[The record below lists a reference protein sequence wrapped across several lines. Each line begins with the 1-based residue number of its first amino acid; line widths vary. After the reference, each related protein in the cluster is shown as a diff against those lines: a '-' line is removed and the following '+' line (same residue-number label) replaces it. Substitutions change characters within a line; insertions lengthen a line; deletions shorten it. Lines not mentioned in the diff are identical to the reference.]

1 MMSIST
7 VPSMGR
13 SRAVVALTLA
23 AGMALSV
30 AALAPISVAAQDV
43 TVTTNTTDLGTF
55 LIDKDG
61 NTLYFFSNDTAPGV
75 SACEGDCLANWP
87 PLTVPEGTQPVAGEG
102 VTGVLGAV
110 PMGDGN
116 AWVTYDGRPLY
127 YFAGD
132 EAPGDTNGQ
141 GVGEVWYVALEDGSI
156 AAGGAPAGEPG
167 LTLATATT
175 DLGTFLTGVDGKTL
189 YFFTVDAVPGVSACD
204 AECLANWPPAT
215 VAEGQIAEAGEGVT
229 GVVNMTTTTDGQ
241 PIVTYDGR
249 PLYYFAGDAAAG
261 ETNGQGLGD
270 VWFVAL
276 VDGSVP
282 PPAAADDAAASPAA
296 SPAG

>member
-1 MMSIST
+1 MTGNTT
-7 VPSMGR
+7 VRPSHR
-13 SRAVVALTLA
+13 SRGLAALSLA
-23 AGMALSV
+23 AGLALSV
-30 AALAPISVAAQDV
+30 AALAPIPVAAQDV
-43 TVTTNTTDLGTF
+43 TVAASTTDLGTF
-55 LIDKDG
+55 LVDKDG
-61 NTLYFFSNDTAPGV
+61 KTLYYFSNDTAPGV
-75 SACEGDCLANWP
+75 STCEGECLANWP

-110 PMGDGN
+110 PLGDGT

-127 YFAGD
+127 YFVGDAAAG
-132 EAPGDTNGQ
+132 ETNGQ
-141 GVGEVWYVALEDGSI
+141 GLGDVWYVALEDGSI
-156 AAGGAPAGEPG
+156 AAGGAPQGEPG
-167 LTLATATT
+167 LTLGTATT

-189 YFFTVDAVPGVSACD
+189 YYFTVDAVPGVSACD

-215 VAEGQIAEAGEGVT
+215 FAEGQIPVAGEGVP

-241 PIVTYDGR
+241 PIATYDGR
-249 PLYYFAGDAAAG
+249 PLYYFVGDAAAG

-282 PPAAADDAAASPAA
+282 APAS
-296 SPAG
+296 